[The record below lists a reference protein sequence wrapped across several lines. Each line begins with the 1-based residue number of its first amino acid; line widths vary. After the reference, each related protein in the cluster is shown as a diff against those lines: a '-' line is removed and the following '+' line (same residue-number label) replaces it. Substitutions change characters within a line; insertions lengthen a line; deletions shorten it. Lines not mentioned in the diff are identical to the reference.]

1 MQRSVLYPFIYFM
14 PVGELGHLAVRRRTA
29 VGTSPGSAAPA
40 QTAVEG
46 TAGVGHG
53 TIRMGTHVKGVSF
66 APSRLPSAPPPTR
79 ETAGAG
85 RATRT
90 RIDIR

>member
-1 MQRSVLYPFIYFM
+1 MQRSVLYPFVYSM
-14 PVGELGHLAVRRRTA
+14 PVGMMGQGAIRPRGAFGTSPTAAAPAPTA
-29 VGTSPGSAAPA
+29 VGD
-40 QTAVEG
+40 

-66 APSRLPSAPPPTR
+66 APSRLPGAAPPTR

-90 RIDIR
+90 RLDIR